1 MDGQRFC
8 HLHPQGWQWR
18 QRRPRTGFCLGGD
31 LMARYAIIEDG
42 VVTNLVEASA
52 KFAKSQDWIACP
64 EAGIGWWWDG
74 EQFVPPAPEPIR
86 PDQLLAQI
94 VQATQ
99 TRLDA
104 FAQGRN
110 YDGILSACSYATS
123 TVPKF
128 QAEGQYCVQARD
140 ATWAALYAILAQV
153 QAGERPLPQ
162 GYADLETELPILAWP
177 DEAPMTQG
185 ET

>member
-1 MDGQRFC
+1 
-8 HLHPQGWQWR
+8 
-18 QRRPRTGFCLGGD
+18 
-31 LMARYAIIEDG
+31 MARYAIIEDG

-74 EQFVPPAPEPIR
+74 EQFVPPAPEPIP

-162 GYADLETELPILAWP
+162 GYAALEAQLPILA
-177 DEAPMTQG
+177 
-185 ET
+185 

>member
-1 MDGQRFC
+1 
-8 HLHPQGWQWR
+8 
-18 QRRPRTGFCLGGD
+18 
-31 LMARYAIIEDG
+31 MARYAIIEDG

-86 PDQLLAQI
+86 PDQLLTQI

-104 FAQGRN
+104 FAQERN

-153 QAGERPLPQ
+153 ETGERPLPA
-162 GYADLETELPILAWP
+162 GYAELEAELPILAWP
-177 DEAPMTQG
+177 DAEPMTEG
-185 ET
+185 EP

>member
-1 MDGQRFC
+1 
-8 HLHPQGWQWR
+8 
-18 QRRPRTGFCLGGD
+18 
-31 LMARYAIIEDG
+31 MARYAIIEDG
-42 VVTNLVEASA
+42 VDTNLVEASA

-153 QAGERPLPQ
+153 QAGERLPPQ
-162 GYADLETELPILAWP
+162 SYADLQAQLPILAWP

>member
-1 MDGQRFC
+1 
-8 HLHPQGWQWR
+8 
-18 QRRPRTGFCLGGD
+18 
-31 LMARYAIIEDG
+31 MARYAIIEDG

-74 EQFVPPAPEPIR
+74 EQFVPPAPEPIP

-99 TRLDA
+99 TRLDV
-104 FAQGRN
+104 FAQERN

-128 QAEGQYCVQARD
+128 QTEGQYCVQARD
-140 ATWAALYAILAQV
+140 ATWAALYVILAQI

>member
-1 MDGQRFC
+1 
-8 HLHPQGWQWR
+8 
-18 QRRPRTGFCLGGD
+18 
-31 LMARYAIIEDG
+31 MARYAIIEDG

-162 GYADLETELPILAWP
+162 GYADLEAQLPILAWP
-177 DEAPMTQG
+177 DEVPVTEG

>member
-1 MDGQRFC
+1 
-8 HLHPQGWQWR
+8 
-18 QRRPRTGFCLGGD
+18 
-31 LMARYAIIEDG
+31 MARYAIIEDG

-64 EAGIGWWWDG
+64 DADIGWWWDG

-104 FAQGRN
+104 FAQERN

-153 QAGERPLPQ
+153 ETGERPLPA
-162 GYADLETELPILAWP
+162 GYAELEAELPILAWP
-177 DEAPMTQG
+177 DAEPRTEG
-185 ET
+185 EP

>member
-1 MDGQRFC
+1 
-8 HLHPQGWQWR
+8 
-18 QRRPRTGFCLGGD
+18 
-31 LMARYAIIEDG
+31 MARYAIIEEG
-42 VVTNLVEASA
+42 IVTNLVEATA
-52 KFAKSQDWIACP
+52 KFAKSQGWIVCP
-64 EAGIGWWWDG
+64 DADIGWAWDG
-74 EQFVPPAPEPIR
+74 EQFVSPAPEPIR

-94 VQATQ
+94 VQSTQ

-104 FAQGRN
+104 FARGRN

-128 QAEGQYCVQARD
+128 QTEGQYCVQARD
-140 ATWAALYAILAQV
+140 ATWATLYAILAQV

-162 GYADLETELPILAWP
+162 GYDDLEAELPVLAWP
-177 DEAPMTQG
+177 DAAPMPEG

>member
-8 HLHPQGWQWR
+8 LLHPQGWQWR

-162 GYADLETELPILAWP
+162 GYADLEAQLPILAWP
-177 DEAPMTQG
+177 DEVPVTEG

>member
-1 MDGQRFC
+1 
-8 HLHPQGWQWR
+8 
-18 QRRPRTGFCLGGD
+18 
-31 LMARYAIIEDG
+31 MARHAIIEEG
-42 VVTNLVEASA
+42 IVTNLVEASA

-64 EAGIGWWWDG
+64 DADIGWAWDG

-128 QAEGQYCVQARD
+128 QTEGLYCVQARD
-140 ATWAALYAILAQV
+140 ATWAALYVILAQI

-162 GYADLETELPILAWP
+162 GYADLEAQLPILAWP

>member
-1 MDGQRFC
+1 
-8 HLHPQGWQWR
+8 
-18 QRRPRTGFCLGGD
+18 
-31 LMARYAIIEDG
+31 MARYAIIEAG
-42 VVTNLVEASA
+42 VVTNLVEATA
-52 KFAKSQDWIACP
+52 KFAKSQGWIACP
-64 EAGIGWWWDG
+64 DADIGWAWDG
-74 EQFVPPAPEPIR
+74 EQFIPPAPEPIQ

-99 TRLDA
+99 TRLDV
-104 FAQGRN
+104 FAQERN

-128 QAEGQYCVQARD
+128 QTEGQYCVQARD
-140 ATWAALYAILAQV
+140 ATWAALYVILAQI

-162 GYADLETELPILAWP
+162 GYADLEAQLPILAWP

>member
-1 MDGQRFC
+1 
-8 HLHPQGWQWR
+8 
-18 QRRPRTGFCLGGD
+18 
-31 LMARYAIIEDG
+31 MARYAIIEDG
-42 VVTNLVEASA
+42 IVPNLVEATA
-52 KFAKSQDWIACP
+52 KFAKSQGWVACP
-64 EAGIGWWWDG
+64 QGDVGWIWDG
-74 EQFVPPAPEPIR
+74 EQFVPPAPEPIP

-99 TRLDA
+99 ARLDA
-104 FAQGRN
+104 FAQERN

-153 QAGERPLPQ
+153 ETGERPLPA
-162 GYADLETELPILAWP
+162 GYAELEAELPILAWP
-177 DEAPMTQG
+177 DAEPMTEG
-185 ET
+185 EP